1 MTGVQT
7 CALPIFAP
15 FGGAAFGAPGT
26 PGGVSVGNL
35 VLLSPNDPTWQRQL
49 SESLRGVRARES

>member
-1 MTGVQT
+1 MNVYLQRNS
-7 CALPIFAP
+7 
-15 FGGAAFGAPGT
+15 AAFGAPGT

-49 SESLRGVRARES
+49 SESLRGVRAREG

>member
-1 MTGVQT
+1 MIGG
-7 CALPIFAP
+7 PIAA
-15 FGGAAFGAPGT
+15 FGGAAFGAPGM

-49 SESLRGVRARES
+49 SESLRGLSAREG